1 MCREFSALAKENVFS
16 SLPGCTSFK
25 QESIEKHL
33 KSAAHHACQQAS
45 AAKRN
50 PEEAPIVRAVAQMSE
65 EMLGRMVSL
74 FNTAYYVAI
83 EEKPFSDF
91 EALTTLQIKN
101 GSQLGEQY
109 TNRKACKNFISAIAK
124 VVTDDLKTSL
134 SKSPFVSLL
143 MDSSCDVSVREHC
156 NIFVRYV
163 DSASQMACNKLLD
176 VAFMHGTK
184 AVHYMAAT
192 EAALDGADPQW
203 REKLIGIATDGASVM
218 RGRHNGLCARL
229 TAEVP
234 GLLSVHCVAHD
245 LQLAIM
251 DAAKELPYML
261 HFDDTLKAL
270 FKYYQYSARR
280 QRGLEAAA
288 EDVGMDKLRKL
299 SKLKD
304 LRWAASEARAVDAL
318 VADYRAVVRHL
329 EQESEVSHIFPLCYN
344 HYLLQFY

>member
-45 AAKRN
+45 VAKRN

-74 FNTAYYVAI
+74 FNTANYVAM
-83 EEKPFSDF
+83 EEKPFSEL

-143 MDSSCDVSVREHC
+143 MDSTCDVSVREH
-156 NIFVRYV
+156 
-163 DSASQMACNKLLD
+163 
-176 VAFMHGTK
+176 
-184 AVHYMAAT
+184 
-192 EAALDGADPQW
+192 
-203 REKLIGIATDGASVM
+203 
-218 RGRHNGLCARL
+218 
-229 TAEVP
+229 
-234 GLLSVHCVAHD
+234 
-245 LQLAIM
+245 
-251 DAAKELPYML
+251 
-261 HFDDTLKAL
+261 
-270 FKYYQYSARR
+270 
-280 QRGLEAAA
+280 
-288 EDVGMDKLRKL
+288 
-299 SKLKD
+299 
-304 LRWAASEARAVDAL
+304 
-318 VADYRAVVRHL
+318 
-329 EQESEVSHIFPLCYN
+329 
-344 HYLLQFY
+344 

>member
-1 MCREFSALAKENVFS
+1 MRTLITSELINFEVALALTKPAINTPRLIFFLACLHRKDTHSLFCEVCREFSALAKENGFS

-33 KSAAHHACQQAS
+33 KSAAHHACQAS

-50 PEEAPIVRAVAQMSE
+50 PEKAPIVRAVAQMSE

-109 TNRKACKNFISAIAK
+109 TNRKASKNFISAIAK

-134 SKSPFVSLL
+134 SKSPFMSLL
-143 MDSSCDVSVREHC
+143 MDSPCDVSVREHC

-184 AVHYMAAT
+184 AEHYMAAA
-192 EAALDGADPQW
+192 EAHSIHSGA
-203 REKLIGIATDGASVM
+203 KS
-218 RGRHNGLCARL
+218 
-229 TAEVP
+229 
-234 GLLSVHCVAHD
+234 
-245 LQLAIM
+245 
-251 DAAKELPYML
+251 
-261 HFDDTLKAL
+261 
-270 FKYYQYSARR
+270 
-280 QRGLEAAA
+280 
-288 EDVGMDKLRKL
+288 
-299 SKLKD
+299 
-304 LRWAASEARAVDAL
+304 
-318 VADYRAVVRHL
+318 
-329 EQESEVSHIFPLCYN
+329 
-344 HYLLQFY
+344 